1 MKSYIKPKDLKLGP
15 IICDIDGPQIN
26 EDEREILLHPLIGG
40 VILFSR
46 NFDSPEQ
53 LVELTEEIHR
63 LRQPPLLISVDHE
76 GGKVQRFQ
84 NGFSQLP
91 ACGLF
96 GSIQSIEQAQL
107 LAKQA
112 GWLMAAE
119 LLSVGVDISFAPV
132 LDVGGGISEVIGD
145 RAFDIDPKKISKL
158 ARAFVTGMNE
168 AGMAA
173 IGKHFPGHGS
183 VIEDSHVSIP
193 VDSRPFTEINTHDL
207 IPFKSLIDFGISGL
221 MPAHVIYS
229 DIDTLPAGFSSVWL
243 KDILRKKLNF
253 KGTIFSDDLSMAG
266 AEIVG
271 DYTERTKLAFKAGC
285 DMALICNN
293 KKGLISVLDESEK
306 FIDIEHS
313 NCLEKMRGKFIYG
326 YDDLRNNKLWQK
338 YSKKIESFQNEKS
351 YS

>member
-1 MKSYIKPKDLKLGP
+1 MKSHITPKDLKLGP
-15 IICDIDGPQIN
+15 IMCDVNGPQLDA
-26 EDEREILLHPLIGG
+26 DECEILLHPLIGG

-53 LVELTEEIHR
+53 LVELTEEINR
-63 LRQPPLLISVDHE
+63 LRQPSLLIAVDHE
-76 GGKVQRFQ
+76 GGKVQRFR

-96 GSIQSIEQAQL
+96 GSIQPMERAQS

-119 LLSVGVDISFAPV
+119 LLSVRVDFSFAPV
-132 LDVGGGISEVIGD
+132 LDIGGGFSKVIGD
-145 RAFDIDPKKISKL
+145 RAFDIDPNKISRL

-173 IGKHFPGHGS
+173 VGKHFPGHGS
-183 VIEDSHVSIP
+183 VIEDSHVSVP
-193 VDSRPFTEINTHDL
+193 VDSRPFSDINTHDL

-229 DIDTLPAGFSSVWL
+229 EIDTLPAGFSSVWV

-271 DYTERTKLAFKAGC
+271 DYTERTMLAFKAGC
-285 DMALICNN
+285 DIALICNN

-306 FIDIEHS
+306 FVDIEYP
-313 NCLEKMRGKFIYG
+313 NCLEKMRGKFNYR
-326 YDDLRNNKLWQK
+326 YDDLRNNQLWVK
-338 YSKKIESFQNEKS
+338 YSKKIECFQNE
-351 YS
+351 